1 MAIYRL
7 KSKIFGEFDEKK
19 ENKGFFGTGLSTG
32 QVLLGTAAAV
42 GGYKLAGAGKLGKG
56 AQNTVNS
63 FRMKTSATN
72 SQRYR
77 DAKASLL
84 KNQRTEMNQFKDYAS
99 TTGMKKKDITSGL
112 GQISS
117 KYGGLMYG
125 SSAQYG
131 PQV

>member
-7 KSKIFGEFDEKK
+7 KSKLYGEFDDDKK
-19 ENKGFFGTGLSTG
+19 KNGIFGTGITG
-32 QVLLGTAAAV
+32 GQALLAAGAAF

-63 FRMKTSATN
+63 FRMKTSAAN

-84 KNQRTEMNQFKDYAS
+84 KNQRIEANQFKDYAS
-99 TTGMKKKDITSGL
+99 ATGMKKKDITAGL
-112 GQISS
+112 GQINS
-117 KYGGLMYG
+117 KYGGFMYG

-131 PQV
+131 PQA

>member
-19 ENKGFFGTGLSTG
+19 EKDGFLGGLSTG

-63 FRMKTSATN
+63 FRMKTSAAN

-99 TTGMKKKDITSGL
+99 ATGMKKKDITSGF

-117 KYGGLMYG
+117 KYGNLMYG